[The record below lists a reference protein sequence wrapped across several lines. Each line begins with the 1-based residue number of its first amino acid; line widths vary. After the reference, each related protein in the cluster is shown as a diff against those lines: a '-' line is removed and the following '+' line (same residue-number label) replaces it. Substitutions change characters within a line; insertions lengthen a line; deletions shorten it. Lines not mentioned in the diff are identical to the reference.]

1 MLKNAMKFISNPDY
15 KGLIIHKS
23 YKAAISDLYE
33 NEKLILELGG
43 KVNKPN
49 LRVSFPSGAEIY
61 VGSVSQ
67 HHDVYKYAGCNFHK
81 IFINEYVNEEDA
93 AYLSAR
99 SRSTNP
105 DLKPEVIRDPV

>member
-1 MLKNAMKFISNPDY
+1 MDND
-15 KGLIIHKS
+15 LIGICQPPGQRLQFSKRPFG
-23 YKAAISDLYE
+23 IQ
-33 NEKLILELGG
+33 LELGS

-49 LRVSFPSGAEIY
+49 LRVAFPSGAEIY

-67 HHDVYKYAGCNFHK
+67 HHDVYKYAGRNFHK